1 MTRYRD
7 YTTPTANIQLSM
19 YYSFYRHISAGKNI
33 NIQFFMLKK
42 SKMALNTRPIVS
54 GIMESIQAMIISN
67 IIGHN
72 ATCASVSI
80 SSTESSSK
88 NPANTHPMN
97 AYIMIPIIIFIFS
110 HLLSSVKVQFNC
122 LKYSPALFLRF
133 LARTET

>member
-19 YYSFYRHISAGKNI
+19 YYSFYRHISAGKNL
-33 NIQFFMLKK
+33 NIQFFMSKK

-97 AYIMIPIIIFIFS
+97 AYIMIPIIIFISS
-110 HLLSSVKVQFNC
+110 HLLSSVKVQF
-122 LKYSPALFLRF
+122 SLFIIF
-133 LARTET
+133 KFFHSGKGKP

>member
-110 HLLSSVKVQFNC
+110 HLLSSVKVQFSYFFS
-122 LKYSPALFLRF
+122 K
-133 LARTET
+133 

>member
-110 HLLSSVKVQFNC
+110 HLLSSVKVQFNSSM
-122 LKYSPALFLRF
+122 LSRSSS
-133 LARTET
+133 

>member
-110 HLLSSVKVQFNC
+110 HLLSSVKVQF
-122 LKYSPALFLRF
+122 K
-133 LARTET
+133 